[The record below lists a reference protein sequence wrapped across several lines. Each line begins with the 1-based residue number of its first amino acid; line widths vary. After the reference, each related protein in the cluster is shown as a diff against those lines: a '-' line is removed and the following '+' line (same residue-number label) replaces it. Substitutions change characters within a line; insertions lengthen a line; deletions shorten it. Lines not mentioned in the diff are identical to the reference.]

1 MMIKS
6 IKSDHLGGLVRG
18 DDPVRPG
25 TTHTYFEALPKTHA
39 VPLPLSRAFP
49 VGRPKS
55 AHATASRRPTGG
67 GGQPL
72 WDRPTS
78 VPRRPNPAGLGD
90 HRWMVWGGEKQNQLS
105 SHTKRRWFGFVVD
118 TRQSSSVRPVRRHAA
133 KAHTTHL
140 TAGMALQR
148 LVVGNQH
155 PFHLSILHDGLH

>member
-1 MMIKS
+1 MVWS
-6 IKSDHLGGLVRG
+6 EETTRSDR
-18 DDPVRPG
+18 
-25 TTHTYFEALPKTHA
+25 
-39 VPLPLSRAFP
+39 VPLTPTSRLFQKHTLCP
-49 VGRPKS
+49 FRFRVPSRSVGRNLHTPPLR
-55 AHATASRRPTGG
+55 AVRRG

-72 WDRPTS
+72 WDRGPTS

-118 TRQSSSVRPVRRHAA
+118 TRQSSSVSPVRRHAA

-140 TAGMALQR
+140 TASMALQR